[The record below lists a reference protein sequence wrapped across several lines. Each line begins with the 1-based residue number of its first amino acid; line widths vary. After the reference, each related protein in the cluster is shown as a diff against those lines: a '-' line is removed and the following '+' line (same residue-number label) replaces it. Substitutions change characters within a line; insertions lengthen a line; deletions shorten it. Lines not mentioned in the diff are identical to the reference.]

1 MLECSCSREEAVG
14 VPVAKGEQS
23 YESRGMT
30 LFIQLTPWKR
40 YMLIVYGQWQI
51 LRMVLGH

>member
-14 VPVAKGEQS
+14 VSVAKGEQS

-30 LFIQLTPWKR
+30 QFIQLTPWKR
-40 YMLIVYGQWQI
+40 YMLIVYGRWQSV
-51 LRMVLGH
+51 RTALGH